1 MIFSPKVKH
10 PRIVKE
16 IRNPTSQIWQGANG
30 ATETGTLPK
39 GELTLNLSKTTLRSA
54 VIKYVMEK
62 IELLTS
68 RVKHLRIPREILY
81 PTSPIWRG
89 GNGATETRTLPK
101 GELTLNLYKTTLR
114 SAVIKYVMEKI

>member
-39 GELTLNLSKTTLRSA
+39 DKLTINLCRTTLRSS
-54 VIKYVMEK
+54 VIKNVMEK
-62 IELLTS
+62 IGLLIS
-68 RVKHLRIPREILY
+68 GVKHPSLLKILGILLLRIGKGEMVLLRQGHFLRVK
-81 PTSPIWRG
+81 
-89 GNGATETRTLPK
+89 
-101 GELTLNLYKTTLR
+101 
-114 SAVIKYVMEKI
+114 